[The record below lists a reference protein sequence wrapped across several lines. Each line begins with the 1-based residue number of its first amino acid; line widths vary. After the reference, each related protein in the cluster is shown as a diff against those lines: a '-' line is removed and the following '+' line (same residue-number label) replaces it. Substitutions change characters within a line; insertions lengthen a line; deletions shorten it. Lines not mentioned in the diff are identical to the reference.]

1 MRCEESC
8 DATRWTI
15 ISRNLAPHHRW
26 ADQGLGDCLSA
37 YYLFQS
43 QEVEAQEAWEVNVPV
58 FSVRVK
64 RMEEAAGTGT
74 RVVGDR
80 KDQAGEDRLY
90 AIAEVVEQG
99 AWGQA

>member
-1 MRCEESC
+1 M
-8 DATRWTI
+8 
-15 ISRNLAPHHRW
+15 
-26 ADQGLGDCLSA
+26 
-37 YYLFQS
+37 
-43 QEVEAQEAWEVNVPV
+43 PV
-58 FSVRVK
+58 CSVRVK
-64 RMEEAAGTGT
+64 RIEEAAGTGT